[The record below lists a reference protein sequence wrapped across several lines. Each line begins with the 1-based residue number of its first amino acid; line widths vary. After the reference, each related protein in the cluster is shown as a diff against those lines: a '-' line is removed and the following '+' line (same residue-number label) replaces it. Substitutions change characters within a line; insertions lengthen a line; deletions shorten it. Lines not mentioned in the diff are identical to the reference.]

1 MLNTLYDDFKRV
13 KVCGDVNTNPQ
24 YFSELRLKYNYI
36 ALRRNVICVELNKC
50 DIFVNNNISK
60 NVRFNKNTG
69 HFISI

>member
-36 ALRRNVICVELNKC
+36 ALGEYR
-50 DIFVNNNISK
+50 
-60 NVRFNKNTG
+60 
-69 HFISI
+69 H